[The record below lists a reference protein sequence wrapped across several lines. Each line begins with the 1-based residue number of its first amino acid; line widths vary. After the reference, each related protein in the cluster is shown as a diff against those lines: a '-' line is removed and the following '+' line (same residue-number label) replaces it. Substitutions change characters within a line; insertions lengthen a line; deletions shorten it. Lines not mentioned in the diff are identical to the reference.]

1 MAATWGVEAG
11 SEGYDEDAIHRTL
24 TGLSSLPMVPNGLLV
39 SVQAPSRLEG
49 KSSDPARAV
58 RSGIFWADSKRAIS
72 VTYPHIRADI
82 RAAGD
87 VVRWDITWRV
97 CNSLAGGLPKYSGS
111 DKEPRPATESKPH
124 LKRPIGSLPE

>member
-1 MAATWGVEAG
+1 MLYIEPLLGFLAFLWFLMASLLAFRR
-11 SEGYDEDAIHRTL
+11 HRDWRGKAQIL
-24 TGLSSLPMVPNGLLV
+24 LGLCGLAFFGLI
-39 SVQAPSRLEG
+39 L
-49 KSSDPARAV
+49 
-58 RSGIFWADSKRAIS
+58 KRAIS